1 LKYCLREE
9 KYMKK
14 QIVISGI
21 AILFIVV
28 GLSGCFDSD
37 NSNSELNKF
46 VGTWKLEG
54 LEQNTYTFFSDGTG
68 SGMGDSIEWEIGDGK
83 LEVYWLDRAIN
94 LTFDYEFLNNDET
107 LLLTEEFSGHIEG
120 YIKQ

>member
-1 LKYCLREE
+1 
-9 KYMKK
+9 MKK